1 MDGFEYTK
9 QFSDTIVEICFDTVG
24 FTRLFDQGGSDS
36 DKNLFHCNDG
46 IEKGLEWFMGSD
58 NVVEMCNGIE
68 SYIKSVEY
76 ALNVYSHIIL
86 PFENKDKLISILQN
100 LRDHLMELKR
110 QIIN

>member
-1 MDGFEYTK
+1 MEGLKFTK
-9 QFSDTIVEICFDTVG
+9 QISGTVVKICFDTVE
-24 FTRLFDQGGSDS
+24 FSRLYEQDNPESA
-36 DKNLFHCNDG
+36 KHLFHCNDG